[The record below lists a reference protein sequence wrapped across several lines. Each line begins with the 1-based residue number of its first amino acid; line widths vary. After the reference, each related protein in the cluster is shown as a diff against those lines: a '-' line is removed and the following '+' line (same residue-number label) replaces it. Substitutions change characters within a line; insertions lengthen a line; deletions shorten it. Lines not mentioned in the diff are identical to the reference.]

1 VPTRALNSA
10 AWKASRT
17 RCRRAGV
24 RAAARAPAGFPPIP
38 RPACRT
44 PSPSRFGRNAVG
56 RFVPGA
62 PHRGPVMHR
71 LRHEP
76 ADRFALQRHELAVVV
91 VFVELRAE
99 EHHVNARI
107 VPSMARN
114 NCGRRKRNLVT
125 TLRSCVVR
133 ATRSLSA
140 PGPMMVLASSS
151 TIQSWFRTR
160 RGNPMTCMVDPTRE
174 KAGPARAL
182 APRRGL
188 SAASS

>member
-1 VPTRALNSA
+1 
-10 AWKASRT
+10 
-17 RCRRAGV
+17 
-24 RAAARAPAGFPPIP
+24 
-38 RPACRT
+38 
-44 PSPSRFGRNAVG
+44 
-56 RFVPGA
+56 
-62 PHRGPVMHR
+62 MHR